1 MSSDKMKKNKKNSK
15 FVNLPQAFTIMLII
29 GIGLLTFFALYR
41 FDAITEIVG
50 KIFNILAPILYG
62 VAIAYI
68 VNPIMVFWEKKFYE
82 LLSKK
87 NTNTEKMKKVSRS
100 FGIFISLLIAITILF
115 VIFYLVIPELISSVY
130 SLILSIPGQLE
141 EFEHFLTGLMDSN
154 SEFSTLF
161 QQILTSLTDWFEG
174 WLRNDLFNQVTGI
187 TTGLFNF
194 VNVLIDIILGFIISV
209 YVLSE
214 KDKFISKSKMIIY
227 ACLSRENANA
237 VLDVARKSN
246 RIFSGFIS
254 GKLIDSLI
262 IGVLCFIGLSVLKMP
277 YVILVSVIIG
287 VTNVIPFFGPYIG
300 AIPSAFLILL
310 VNPIQGLYFI
320 IFILILQQIDG
331 NIIGPKILGE
341 FTGLSAFWVVFAILL
356 GGGLFGFIGMLL
368 GVPVFAVI
376 YYIVGQIIEHLLHKK
391 NLPIV
396 EEAYTDLHHV
406 DSELVFLSKDKVE
419 EENVKT
425 EILENGLSKETKE
438 DTESTEEQ

>member
-1 MSSDKMKKNKKNSK
+1 MSSDKLKKNKKNSK

-41 FDAITEIVG
+41 FNAIAEIVG

-62 VAIAYI
+62 IAIAYI
-68 VNPIMVFWEKKFYE
+68 VNPIMVFWEKKFYVV
-82 LLSKK
+82 LSKK
-87 NTNTEKMKKVSRS
+87 MPNIEKTKKVSRGL
-100 FGIFISLLIAITILF
+100 GIFISLLIAITILF

-141 EFEHFLTGLMDSN
+141 EFERFLTGLMDSN
-154 SEFSTLF
+154 SEFSALA
-161 QQILTSLTDWFEG
+161 QQIITSLTDWFEG
-174 WLRNDLFNQVTGI
+174 WLKNDLFNQVTGI

-262 IGVLCFIGLSVLKMP
+262 IGVLCFIGLSFLKMP
-277 YVILVSVIIG
+277 YVILVSVIVG

-356 GGGLFGFIGMLL
+356 GGGLFGFKGMLL

-376 YYIVGQIIEHLLHKK
+376 YYIAGQIIEHLLHKK
-391 NLPIV
+391 NLPVV
-396 EEAYTDLHHV
+396 EEAYADLHHI
-406 DSELVFLSKDKVE
+406 DSELVFLSKDEME
-419 EENVKT
+419 EET
-425 EILENGLSKETKE
+425 ESLEVEWKKEKENIESKE
-438 DTESTEEQ
+438 EQ

>member
-1 MSSDKMKKNKKNSK
+1 MNSEKTKKNKKNSK

-41 FDAITEIVG
+41 FNAIAEIVG

-68 VNPIMVFWEKKFYE
+68 LNPIMVFWERKFYS
-82 LLSKK
+82 LLSKR
-87 NTNTEKMKKVSRS
+87 NTNTEKVQKISRAL
-100 FGIFISLLIAITILF
+100 GISISLLMAIAVLF
-115 VIFYLVIPELISSVY
+115 VIFYLVLPELISTVY
-130 SLILSIPGQLE
+130 GLIISIPGQLE
-141 EFEHFLTGLMDSN
+141 GFEHYLTSIMDSN
-154 SEFSTLF
+154 SEFSALA
-161 QQILTSLTDWFEG
+161 QPIIASLTDWFEG
-174 WLRNDLFNQVTGI
+174 WLKNDLFNKVTGI

-194 VNVLIDIILGFIISV
+194 VNVLIDILLGFIISV
-209 YVLSE
+209 YVLSG
-214 KDKFISKSKMIIY
+214 KDVFISKSKMIIY
-227 ACLSRENANA
+227 ACLSRENANV
-237 VLDVARKSN
+237 VLDIARKSN

-262 IGVLCFIGLSVLKMP
+262 IGVLCFIGLSILKMP
-277 YVILVSVIIG
+277 YVILVSVIVG

-300 AIPSAFLILL
+300 AIPSAFLIFL
-310 VNPIQGLYFI
+310 VSPIQGLYFL

-376 YYIVGQIIEHLLHKK
+376 YYIAGQIIERLLKNK
-391 NLPIV
+391 NLPV
-396 EEAYTDLHHV
+396 SEESYADLHHI
-406 DSELVFLSKDKVE
+406 DSDLEFLSKDEVSE
-419 EENVKT
+419 T
-425 EILENGLSKETKE
+425 EVPEREMTEKKE
-438 DTESTEEQ
+438 DFEHTERK

>member
-1 MSSDKMKKNKKNSK
+1 MNNEKMKKNKKKSK

-41 FDAITEIVG
+41 FEAIAGIVG

-68 VNPIMVFWEKKFYE
+68 LNPIMMFWEKKFYS

-87 NTNTEKMKKVSRS
+87 TTNIEKVQKVSRGL
-100 FGIFISLLIAITILF
+100 GIFVSLLIAIAVLF
-115 VIFYLVIPELISSVY
+115 VIFYLVLPELISTVY
-130 SLILSIPGQLE
+130 GLIISIPGQLE
-141 EFEHFLTGLMDSN
+141 EFENYLTSIMDSN
-154 SEFSTLF
+154 SEFSALV
-161 QQILTSLTDWFEG
+161 QPIIASLTDWFEG
-174 WLRNDLFNQVTGI
+174 WLRNDLFNQVTGF
-187 TTGLFNF
+187 TTGLFNV

-209 YVLSE
+209 YVLSG
-214 KDKFISKSKMIIY
+214 KDGFISKSKMIVY

-246 RIFSGFIS
+246 IIFSGFIS

-262 IGVLCFIGLSVLKMP
+262 IGVLCFIGLSILRMP
-277 YVILVSVIIG
+277 YVILVSVIVG

-320 IFILILQQIDG
+320 IFILVLQQIDG
-331 NIIGPKILGE
+331 NIIGPKILGG

-376 YYIVGQIIEHLLHKK
+376 YYIAGQIIEHLLSNKS
-391 NLPIV
+391 LPVV
-396 EEAYTDLHHV
+396 EESYANLHHI
-406 DSELVFLSKDKVE
+406 DSDLVFLSKDGVSEVLEKEKNEKKE
-419 EENVKT
+419 EIEN
-425 EILENGLSKETKE
+425 
-438 DTESTEEQ
+438 TEEQ

>member
-1 MSSDKMKKNKKNSK
+1 MSNEKNRKIKKNSK
-15 FVNLPQAFTIMLII
+15 FANLPQAFTIMLII

-41 FDAITEIVG
+41 FEAIAGIVG

-68 VNPIMVFWEKKFYE
+68 LNPIMVFWEKKFCS

-87 NTNTEKMKKVSRS
+87 NTNIERIQKVSRGL
-100 FGIFISLLIAITILF
+100 GIFISLLMAIAVLF
-115 VIFYLVIPELISSVY
+115 VIFYLVLPELISTVY
-130 SLILSIPGQLE
+130 GLIISIPGQLE
-141 EFEHFLTGLMDSN
+141 EFEQYLTGLMDSN
-154 SEFSTLF
+154 SEFSALV
-161 QQILTSLTDWFEG
+161 QPIIASITDWFEG

-194 VNVLIDIILGFIISV
+194 VNVLVDIILGFIISV
-209 YVLSE
+209 YVLSG
-214 KDKFISKSKMIIY
+214 KDMFISKSKMIIY

-237 VLDVARKSN
+237 VLDIARKSN
-246 RIFSGFIS
+246 LIFSGFIS

-262 IGVLCFIGLSVLKMP
+262 IGVLCFVGLSILRMP
-277 YVILVSVIIG
+277 YAILISVIVG

-310 VNPIQGLYFI
+310 VNPIQGLYFV
-320 IFILILQQIDG
+320 IFILVLQQIDG
-331 NIIGPKILGE
+331 NIIGPKILGG

-376 YYIVGQIIEHLLHKK
+376 YYIAGQVIEHLLRNKS
-391 NLPIV
+391 LPV
-396 EEAYTDLHHV
+396 LEESYANLHHI
-406 DSELVFLSKDKVE
+406 DSDLVFLSKDEVS
-419 EENVKT
+419 KT
-425 EILENGLSKETKE
+425 ETLEKEMSDKKE
-438 DTESTEEQ
+438 DIENTEQ